1 MPGLGD
7 FVKKAFYMGV
17 GAASY
22 AGEKAGSAIA
32 DIRPQAQKLANEMV
46 ERGEITAEEARRLV
60 EDMVS
65 QGQQQIKEQVA
76 KAKPEPETPKQP
88 RKIEILDD
96 DEPQNPTASEE
107 AQVNELRDQ
116 VNQLKQELESLQR
129 EG

>member
-32 DIRPQAQKLANEMV
+32 DLRPQAQKLANEMV

-65 QGQQQIKEQVA
+65 QGQQQMKEQAA
-76 KAKPEPETPKQP
+76 KAKPEPPKEP

-96 DEPQNPTASEE
+96 DEPQSATVSEE

-116 VNQLKQELESLQR
+116 VDRLKEELKSLQR